1 MIEKDGIGSTRRK
14 ALIDQQ
20 IIGHPKNPDYLLYH
34 NELLEFFRVCSTTAK
49 GNFHNRA
56 HFAPGF
62 WRKNQARTS
71 PDTAR
76 SHRTE

>member
-34 NELLEFFRVCSTTAK
+34 NELLEFFRDFRVLYYREGQFPQSGA
-49 GNFHNRA
+49 FRA
-56 HFAPGF
+56 GLLAQKP
-62 WRKNQARTS
+62 S
-71 PDTAR
+71 
-76 SHRTE
+76 